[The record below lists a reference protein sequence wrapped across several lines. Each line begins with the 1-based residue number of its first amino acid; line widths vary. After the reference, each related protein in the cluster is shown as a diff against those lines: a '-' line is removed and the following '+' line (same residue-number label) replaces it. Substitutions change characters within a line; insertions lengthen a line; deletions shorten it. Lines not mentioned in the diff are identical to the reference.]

1 MSTFFDSLKLR
12 LLLLASMPL
21 LRRAERR
28 SARFK
33 ELLHEDSFVLQVRTA
48 DGVGGYYELRGG
60 ALKLRRGLHRKPD
73 LTQHWQ
79 SSGDALRVMLSHDET
94 DMLRAI
100 EAGQCRLQGRFAVAL
115 WFNEAMKIARA
126 A

>member
-1 MSTFFDSLKLR
+1 MSAFFDSVKLR
-12 LLLLASMPL
+12 LLMLASIPL

-33 ELLHEDSFVLQVRTA
+33 ELLHEESFVLQVLSA
-48 DGVGGYYELRGG
+48 DGVGGYYQLRGG
-60 ALKLRRGLHRKPD
+60 VLSLHRGVHRRPD
-73 LTQHWQ
+73 FTQHWR
-79 SSGDALRVMLSHDET
+79 SSGDALRVMLSRDET
-94 DMLRAI
+94 DMLRAV

>member
-1 MSTFFDSLKLR
+1 MSLFFDSLKLR
-12 LLLLASMPL
+12 LLLLASIPL

-28 SARFK
+28 SARLR
-33 ELLHEDSFVLQVRTA
+33 ELLHEESFVLQIRTA
-48 DGVGGYYELRGG
+48 DGVGGYYQLRGG
-60 ALKLRRGLHRKPD
+60 VLSLHRGEHRRPD
-73 LTQHWQ
+73 FVQHWQ
-79 SSGDALRVMLSHDET
+79 TAGDALRVMLSRDET